1 MTPPSLPSSP
11 LQLLESV
18 ERVLNFY
25 ASQERT
31 MGFEQS
37 LALCVRGS
45 FQKHALHLGVD
56 GRTKSHQGIT
66 VILILNLNVS
76 KGFNS
81 AAKTC

>member
-1 MTPPSLPSSP
+1 
-11 LQLLESV
+11 
-18 ERVLNFY
+18 
-25 ASQERT
+25 
-31 MGFEQS
+31 MGFEHS